1 MLQTRRC
8 TAAAAAW
15 NLKQPTHLL
24 MGLPR
29 RRGRTLLSF
38 HCEYYKIASV
48 LRERNPAFP
57 HKDVC
62 VFVFLFFKCRK
73 KTHRASSVM
82 RFNRWDNEPSGG
94 GVCSLAERT
103 ELGWVTCTPEFL
115 LVDSV
120 VFISWCHNGV
130 WLQSFIS
137 RTILLGCF
145 YCENTPVWWSAH
157 PFRTVQQL
165 EALMN
170 TDGSLSVW

>member
-1 MLQTRRC
+1 MAAINRKLWVLQTRRC

-120 VFISWCHNGV
+120 VFISWCHNGRASSAEQSSWDAFIV
-130 WLQSFIS
+130 KILQS
-137 RTILLGCF
+137 
-145 YCENTPVWWSAH
+145 
-157 PFRTVQQL
+157 
-165 EALMN
+165 
-170 TDGSLSVW
+170 DGPLIRSEPSSS